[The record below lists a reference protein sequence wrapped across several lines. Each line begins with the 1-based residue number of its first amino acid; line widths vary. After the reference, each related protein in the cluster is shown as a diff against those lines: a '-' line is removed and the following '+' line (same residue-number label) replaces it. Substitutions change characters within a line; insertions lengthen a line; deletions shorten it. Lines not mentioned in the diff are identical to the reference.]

1 MHLWW
6 GYSFRSQLMNVTYSC
21 LCKFKSIWECFN
33 MEKMTCITFKL
44 HRQALLSV
52 STISLKHNIDYFP
65 TTNLSLVGRDVNHG
79 LGDHA
84 GFELP
89 GSVDASEEV
98 GWCWDSGQL
107 RRGPLHP
114 SHQALQGNRSNINST
129 MT

>member
-1 MHLWW
+1 
-6 GYSFRSQLMNVTYSC
+6 MNVTFIVVCANSNQYGNV
-21 LCKFKSIWECFN
+21 LTWKK
-33 MEKMTCITFKL
+33 KTRITFKL
-44 HRQALLSV
+44 HRQALLLV

-107 RRGPLHP
+107 RRDPPHP
-114 SHQALQGNRSNINST
+114 SHQALQGNRSNINNT